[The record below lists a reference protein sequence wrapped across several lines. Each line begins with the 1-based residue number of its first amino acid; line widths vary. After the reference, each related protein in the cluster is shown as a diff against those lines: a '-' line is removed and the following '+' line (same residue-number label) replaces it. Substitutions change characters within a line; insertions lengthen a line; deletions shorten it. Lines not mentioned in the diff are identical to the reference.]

1 MLLLSLLS
9 LLLTG
14 CLATTAVVGGAGGVS
29 ASHIAK
35 TDIDRVTDIHHRE
48 IHVSLRVL
56 AEKLY
61 RRNPREWKK
70 GNAKTI
76 EEAVAKVI
84 DAGWR
89 PPELERRT
97 EGAAILVAL
106 SEDFRG
112 DRVAALIGG
121 LSDMFHRAFNGK
133 SEFFIMDDL
142 NPQSLYNSARNV
154 EIAAW
159 KLSSARVIGTAGAAG
174 DLLLLSNE
182 MMPTQNLSFE
192 REFGKIINGL
202 DTLSK
207 IVSDKTHRA
216 VVKVLQSVATAVF
229 LPIF

>member
-1 MLLLSLLS
+1 MRVWGLFCLLF
-9 LLLTG
+9 LLTG
-14 CLATTAVVGGAGGVS
+14 CLATAGVVGGVS
-29 ASHIAK
+29 ASNIAK
-35 TDIDRVTDIHHRE
+35 TDIDRVSDIHYRE
-48 IHVSLRVL
+48 IQASVRLL
-56 AEKLY
+56 TEKLY

-70 GNAKTI
+70 GNAKTL
-76 EEAVAKVI
+76 EEAVARVV

-112 DRVAALIGG
+112 DRVAAFVGG
-121 LSDMFHRAFNGK
+121 LSDMLHRAFNGK

-142 NPQSLYNSARNV
+142 NPQSIYNSARNA

-159 KLSSARVIGTAGAAG
+159 KLSSARVSGE
-174 DLLLLSNE
+174 LLLLSNE
-182 MMPTQNLSFE
+182 MTPMQNLSFE
-192 REFGKIINGL
+192 REFGKIISSL

-207 IVSDKTHRA
+207 IVADKTHRV